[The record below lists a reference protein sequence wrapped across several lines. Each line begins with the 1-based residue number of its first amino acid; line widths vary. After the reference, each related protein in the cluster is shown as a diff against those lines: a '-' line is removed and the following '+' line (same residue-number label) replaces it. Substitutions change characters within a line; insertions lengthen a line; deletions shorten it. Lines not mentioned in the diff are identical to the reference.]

1 MYRDL
6 VFRPGVDTV
15 AVETLPYR
23 PGEDDAQVQLLG
35 QKFLDA
41 FIGGPGAMV
50 AADPSFKLVRSA
62 DIDPGGPESP
72 EAMAALEAYIRG
84 RRERGDFD
92 RARQRLIQQ
101 GFPLGGV

>member
-6 VFRPGVDTV
+6 VFRPQVDTI

-23 PGEDDAQVQLLG
+23 PSQDDTRAQLLG

-41 FIGGPGAMV
+41 FIGGPDLV
-50 AADPSFKLVRSA
+50 AGYVPFKGVAPA

-72 EAMAALEAYIRG
+72 EAMAALDAYIRG
-84 RRERGDFD
+84 RRERGDFE
-92 RARQRLIQQ
+92 RARQRLMQR